1 MANPRVIPPADN
13 VGINEVDQPAIVPI
27 AGNGGVNEAA
37 QPVHHKPWRI
47 RKPGERVVLYVA
59 LITLSFIFL
68 MPLVWLVTTS
78 LKTQGEVFAQ
88 PPVWIPESWRWSNYA
103 EALERAPLWTWL
115 RNTTIVA
122 VLAVLGNVI
131 TSSLVAYGFARLDFP
146 FKGPLFILLLSTMML
161 PDVILLVPQFIL
173 FRELGW
179 IDTLLPLVVPTF
191 FGGGAFNIFLV
202 RQFYLTIPR
211 DFDDAARLD
220 GASNW
225 QIWRQ
230 ILLPL
235 SAPALTAVAIFS
247 FVHHWNDFMGPLI
260 YLQSENNKTLA
271 LGLRAFVSPTDAS
284 WNISMAASM
293 FLVVPILVIFFFGQR
308 YFIRGVAMTGIT
320 GR

>member
-1 MANPRVIPPADN
+1 ML
-13 VGINEVDQPAIVPI
+13 
-27 AGNGGVNEAA
+27 
-37 QPVHHKPWRI
+37 
-47 RKPGERVVLYVA
+47 LYLGMFA
-59 LITLSFIFL
+59 LSAIFL
-68 MPLVWLVTTS
+68 LPLIWLFTTS
-78 LKTQGEVFAQ
+78 LKEQGEVFAN
-88 PPVWIPESWRWSNYA
+88 PPVWIPRTPQWSNFS
-103 EALERAPLWTWL
+103 EAIDRAPLWTWL
-115 RNTTIVA
+115 RNTSTIA
-122 VLAVLGNVI
+122 FFAVLGNVI
-131 TSSLVAYGFARLDFP
+131 TSSLVAYGFARLQFP
-146 FKGPLFILLLSTMML
+146 GRNVLFILLLSTMMI

-173 FRELGW
+173 FREFGW
-179 IDTLLPLVVPTF
+179 IDTPLPLIVPTY

-247 FVHHWNDFMGPLI
+247 FVHHWNDFLGPLI

-271 LGLRAFVSPTDAS
+271 LGLRAFISPTDAS
-284 WNISMAASM
+284 WNISMAASL
-293 FLVVPILVIFFFGQR
+293 FLVVPVLVIFFIGQR

>member
-1 MANPRVIPPADN
+1 MANRTLSSPIGDLSVQDAQRPAHQTRRM
-13 VGINEVDQPAIVPI
+13 VL
-27 AGNGGVNEAA
+27 
-37 QPVHHKPWRI
+37 KR
-47 RKPGERVVLYVA
+47 GERVALYVT
-59 LITLSFIFL
+59 LIVLSIIFL
-68 MPLVWLVTTS
+68 LPLVWLITTS
-78 LKTQGEVFAQ
+78 LKSQGEVFAH
-88 PPVWIPESWRWSNYA
+88 PPVWIPDVFRWSNYA
-103 EALERAPLWTWL
+103 DAIDRAPLWTWL
-115 RNTTIVA
+115 RNTATVSI
-122 VLAVLGNVI
+122 LAVFGNVL
-131 TSSLVAYGFARLDFP
+131 TSSLVAYGFARLEFP
-146 FKGPLFILLLSTMML
+146 GRGILFILLLSTMML

-173 FRELGW
+173 FRQFGW
-179 IDTLLPLVVPTF
+179 IDTLLPLIVPTF

-230 ILLPL
+230 IMLPL

-260 YLQSENNKTLA
+260 YLQSEDKKTLA
-271 LGLRAFVSPTDAS
+271 LGLRAFISPTDAS

-293 FLVVPILVIFFFGQR
+293 FLVIPVLVIFFFGQR

>member
-1 MANPRVIPPADN
+1 MANRTMSSTA
-13 VGINEVDQPAIVPI
+13 PAIDESRI
-27 AGNGGVNEAA
+27 HEAVRPA
-37 QPVHHKPWRI
+37 QTRHLVTKRGQRI
-47 RKPGERVVLYVA
+47 VLYA
-59 LITLSFIFL
+59 TLVILSVIFL
-68 MPLVWLVTTS
+68 MPLVWLITTS
-78 LKTQGEVFAQ
+78 LKSQGEVFAH
-88 PPVWIPESWRWSNYA
+88 PPVWLPETLRWENYQDA
-103 EALERAPLWTWL
+103 VNRAPLWTWL
-115 RNTTIVA
+115 RNTATVA
-122 VLAVLGNVI
+122 VLAVIGNVL
-131 TSSLVAYGFARLDFP
+131 TSSLVAYGFARLEFP

-173 FRELGW
+173 FRQFGW
-179 IDTLLPLVVPTF
+179 IDTLLPLVVPPF

-230 ILLPL
+230 IMLPL

-260 YLQSENNKTLA
+260 YLQSEDKKTLA
-271 LGLRAFVSPTDAS
+271 LGLRAFISPTDAS

-293 FLVVPILVIFFFGQR
+293 FLVVPVLVIFFFGQR

>member
-1 MANPRVIPPADN
+1 
-13 VGINEVDQPAIVPI
+13 
-27 AGNGGVNEAA
+27 
-37 QPVHHKPWRI
+37 
-47 RKPGERVVLYVA
+47 
-59 LITLSFIFL
+59 
-68 MPLVWLVTTS
+68 MPLVWLITTS
-78 LKTQGEVFAQ
+78 LKTQGEVFAF
-88 PPVWIPESWRWSNYA
+88 PPVWIPDSLQWSNYS
-103 EALERAPLWTWL
+103 EAIDRAPLWTWL
-115 RNTTIVA
+115 RNTTTVA
-122 VLAVLGNVI
+122 VFAVLGNVI
-131 TSSLVAYGFARLDFP
+131 TSSLVAYGFARLEFP
-146 FKGPLFILLLSTMML
+146 ARNILFILLLSTMML
-161 PDVILLVPQFIL
+161 PEVILLVPQFIL
-173 FRELGW
+173 FREFGW
-179 IDTLLPLVVPTF
+179 IDTLYPLIVPSF

-230 ILLPL
+230 IMLPL

-271 LGLRAFVSPTDAS
+271 LGLRAFISPTDAS
-284 WNISMAASM
+284 WHISMAASM
-293 FLVVPILVIFFFGQR
+293 FLVVPVLIIFFFGQR

>member
-1 MANPRVIPPADN
+1 MANRTMSPSS
-13 VGINEVDQPAIVPI
+13 PAIDEARIHKAVRPAQARYAVMKRGQRI
-27 AGNGGVNEAA
+27 ALYATL
-37 QPVHHKPWRI
+37 I
-47 RKPGERVVLYVA
+47 VLS
-59 LITLSFIFL
+59 IIFL
-68 MPLVWLVTTS
+68 LPLVWLVTTS
-78 LKTQGEVFAQ
+78 LKSQGEVFAY
-88 PPVWIPESWRWSNYA
+88 PPVWLPETLRWENYQDA
-103 EALERAPLWTWL
+103 VDRAPLWTWL

-122 VLAVLGNVI
+122 ALAVIGNVL
-131 TSSLVAYGFARLDFP
+131 TSSLVAYGFARLEFP
-146 FKGPLFILLLSTMML
+146 LKGPLFILLLSTMML

-173 FRELGW
+173 FRQFGW
-179 IDTLLPLVVPTF
+179 IDTLLPLVVPPF

-230 ILLPL
+230 IMLPL

-247 FVHHWNDFMGPLI
+247 FVNHWNDFMGPLI
-260 YLQSENNKTLA
+260 YLQSEEKKTLA
-271 LGLRAFVSPTDAS
+271 LGLRAFISPTDAS

-293 FLVVPILVIFFFGQR
+293 FLVVPVLAIFFFGQR

>member
-1 MANPRVIPPADN
+1 MANRTISTPFDEARVQEI
-13 VGINEVDQPAIVPI
+13 Q
-27 AGNGGVNEAA
+27 
-37 QPVHHKPWRI
+37 QPVRQARHLAI
-47 RKPGERVVLYVA
+47 RRVQRVA
-59 LITLSFIFL
+59 LYASLIGLSIIFL
-68 MPLVWLVTTS
+68 MPLIWLVTTS
-78 LKTQGEVFAQ
+78 LKSQGEVFAH
-88 PPVWIPESWRWSNYA
+88 PPVWIPETLRWENYQDA
-103 EALERAPLWTWL
+103 VSRAPLWTWL
-115 RNTTIVA
+115 RNTATVA
-122 VLAVLGNVI
+122 VLAVIGNVV

-146 FKGPLFILLLSTMML
+146 LKGPLFVLLLSTMML

-173 FRELGW
+173 FREFGW
-179 IDTLLPLVVPTF
+179 IDTLLPLVVPPF

-230 ILLPL
+230 IMLPL

-260 YLQSENNKTLA
+260 YLQSEDKKTLA
-271 LGLRAFVSPTDAS
+271 LGLRAFISPTDAS

-293 FLVVPILVIFFFGQR
+293 FLVVPVLVIFFFGQR